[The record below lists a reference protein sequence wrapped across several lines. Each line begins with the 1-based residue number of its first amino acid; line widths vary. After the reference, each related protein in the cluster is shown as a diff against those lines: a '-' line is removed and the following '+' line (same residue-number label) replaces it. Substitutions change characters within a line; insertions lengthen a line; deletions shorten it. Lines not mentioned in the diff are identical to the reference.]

1 MKKLDLKKET
11 LEVVSNE
18 ELELVGAA
26 AKTHTTPRCNT
37 DQVGCPDETA
47 ADVTCSDSVCYCNS

>member
-11 LEVVSNE
+11 FEVVSNE
-18 ELELVGAA
+18 ELELVGSA

-37 DQVGCPDETA
+37 QQADCCDTDC
-47 ADVTCSDSVCYCNS
+47 DVTCTESVCYCKS

>member
-11 LEVVSNE
+11 FEIVTIE

-26 AKTHTTPRCNT
+26 AKTHQNCETARP
-37 DQVGCPDETA
+37 GCPAETDI
-47 ADVTCSDSVCYCNS
+47 DVTCTESVCYCKS

>member
-1 MKKLDLKKET
+1 MKKLDLKKESFEIVT
-11 LEVVSNE
+11 NE

-37 DQVGCPDETA
+37 DQVGCPGETDS
-47 ADVTCSDSVCYCNS
+47 DVTCTESVCYCKS